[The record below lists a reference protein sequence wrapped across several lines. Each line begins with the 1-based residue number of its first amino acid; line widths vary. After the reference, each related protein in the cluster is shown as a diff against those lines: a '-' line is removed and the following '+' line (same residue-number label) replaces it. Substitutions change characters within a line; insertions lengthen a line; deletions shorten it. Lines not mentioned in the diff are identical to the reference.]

1 MKTNGWRCI
10 FTNHKL
16 HMCLALI
23 SSFIISMTNFELCAG
38 VFHYSHTWIYRTS
51 RKTLI
56 YVAQASP

>member
-1 MKTNGWRCI
+1 MKDGSVFLQIT
-10 FTNHKL
+10 KL

-23 SSFIISMTNFELCAG
+23 SSFIIPMTNFELCAG
-38 VFHYSHTWIYRTS
+38 DFHYSHTWIYRTS

>member
-1 MKTNGWRCI
+1 MDGGAFLQIT
-10 FTNHKL
+10 KL

-23 SSFIISMTNFELCAG
+23 SSFIIPMTNFELFAG
-38 VFHYSHTWIYRTS
+38 EFHYSHTWMYCSS